1 MGRYWQ
7 PCIDSEDCQV
17 EDKKMECVKKTDL
30 PTHHWCDCVKG
41 WDLREGWCVN
51 RTLNEMQKDEY
62 VKTKQVEIIEKAKM
76 DDGGE
81 FRFLVVFIQISI
93 ILLGSFILLAFTW
106 FIVRKIIHCIR
117 IICSN

>member
-17 EDKKMECVKKTDL
+17 EDVKMECVKKTGL
-30 PTHHWCDCVKG
+30 PTQHWCDCVKG
-41 WDLREGWCVN
+41 WDLREGWCLT
-51 RTLNEMQKDEY
+51 RTLNEMQKDDY
-62 VKTKQVEIIEKAKM
+62 VKTKQVELIEKSKM

-81 FRFLVVFIQISI
+81 FWFLVVFIQISI

-106 FIVRKIIHCIR
+106 MIVRKLIHCIR
-117 IICSN
+117 TICSN

>member
-1 MGRYWQ
+1 MKHTFDMGW
-7 PCIDSEDCQV
+7 ED
-17 EDKKMECVKKTDL
+17 L
-30 PTHHWCDCVKG
+30 G
-41 WDLREGWCVN
+41 EGWCVN

-62 VKTKQVEIIEKAKM
+62 VKTKQVELIEKLKM

-81 FRFLVVFIQISI
+81 FWFLIVFIQISI

-106 FIVRKIIHCIR
+106 IIVMKLILCIR